1 MSLEFTSDLVKDISS
16 LLHNADDFNVI
27 IQVGEGQNTKKFH
40 VHSVILRARSPYF
53 KIAFSTN
60 WIQKTNNTIMFNKP
74 NITSFV
80 FDMILMY
87 IYSGELNLASYSD
100 QNIFE
105 LLIASDEL
113 LLEELTAF
121 AQDNLIKRRTTWI
134 KNNITLQTPGL
145 IEISNISE
153 WYQGNFEE
161 LKKTLSHFIPLIRF
175 AEISPED
182 FYDKVRPYKA
192 SIANHIYEE
201 IEKFY
206 YKKTLPKTANLL
218 PRSKEIKPKSFMEK
232 MIAFIFC
239 KDSTIYSD
247 LSKDLSLILSI
258 INLSKQPSDKIFELL
273 IASDELLL
281 EELFKQVLDYLF
293 ENHVRWIQ
301 KNFVF
306 VLNGVIRLARFKKLQ
321 DYCFESI
328 CSNPLP
334 FMTSKNFT
342 SLDKSIL
349 FGLLESE
356 DLALEEI
363 DAWNFLIKWSI
374 EQTPELSG
382 NINEWNQGNFEEL
395 KKTLSKFI
403 PLIRF
408 VKISSD
414 DFYDEVRPYK
424 AAFPNHI
431 YEEIEKFYYKRTL
444 PKSIVLSSRVG
455 NIISEIINPN
465 LKSLIANWIDKTSKV
480 LLYNNNYKFDLMYLK
495 SRDGINRAVCNCN
508 GPFVLLIKDQ
518 SQKIFGGYNPTGY
531 NSATSLP
538 EKESFIFSFENGQRT
553 YNMKIGNYIRSKKA
567 DKIPLFFN
575 FGNHLCINVK
585 AKKLL
590 FKDNGNYE
598 YIFDDIKDNL
608 RIKEIGI
615 FKLKK
620 TLCKF
625 IPLIRFEEISLDEF
639 FEEIDIWD
647 CLIKW
652 GIENSP
658 GLGSKEFEA
667 LEKTIS
673 QFIYLNGVEISPE
686 DFFDKVC
693 PYKVAIPNHI
703 YEEVEEFHY

>member
-1 MSLEFTSDLVKDISS
+1 
-16 LLHNADDFNVI
+16 
-27 IQVGEGQNTKKFH
+27 
-40 VHSVILRARSPYF
+40 
-53 KIAFSTN
+53 
-60 WIQKTNNTIMFNKP
+60 MFNKP

-239 KDSTIYSD
+239 
-247 LSKDLSLILSI
+247 I

-281 EELFKQVLDYLF
+281 EELFKQ
-293 ENHVRWIQ
+293 
-301 KNFVF
+301 
-306 VLNGVIRLARFKKLQ
+306 
-321 DYCFESI
+321 
-328 CSNPLP
+328 
-334 FMTSKNFT
+334 
-342 SLDKSIL
+342 
-349 FGLLESE
+349 
-356 DLALEEI
+356 
-363 DAWNFLIKWSI
+363 
-374 EQTPELSG
+374 
-382 NINEWNQGNFEEL
+382 
-395 KKTLSKFI
+395 
-403 PLIRF
+403 
-408 VKISSD
+408 
-414 DFYDEVRPYK
+414 

-615 FKLKK
+615 FSVVRK
-620 TLCKF
+620 
-625 IPLIRFEEISLDEF
+625 
-639 FEEIDIWD
+639 
-647 CLIKW
+647 
-652 GIENSP
+652 
-658 GLGSKEFEA
+658 
-667 LEKTIS
+667 
-673 QFIYLNGVEISPE
+673 
-686 DFFDKVC
+686 
-693 PYKVAIPNHI
+693 
-703 YEEVEEFHY
+703 